1 LVIDDRDIGVIE
13 ELEKTARNLIA
24 EVDVSGYKVS
34 KMEVNPVGT
43 QFRTFVQLEYNE
55 ETAEKILMQKL
66 MKERNKLSK
75 YRSKEAFEEL
85 DQKVDETYKKENSD
99 DLSFEDTFKPVN
111 PVTVTD
117 I

>member
-1 LVIDDRDIGVIE
+1 MVIIG
-13 ELEKTARNLIA
+13 NF
-24 EVDVSGYKVS
+24 KVS
-34 KMEVNPVGT
+34 KGYETWKQAFLDNHEMREKHGIKVLAFGKNETDSDHVYTVIDVPS
-43 QFRTFVQLEYNE
+43 LE
-55 ETAEKILMQKL
+55 IMQKL

-85 DQKVDETYKKENSD
+85 DEKVDETYMKENSD